1 MKQNSILNLEHDEAR
16 NFFLKEES
24 YCNIDLPPYFTF
36 SSLLHQIN
44 SFFDEQKKPTIDV
57 FKDCCQMSEICE
69 TSYKIFSNKDG
80 KYDWRP
86 LELIHPLLYVV
97 LVREITE
104 KDSWNEIKGKFKKI
118 RSIECTSIPR
128 YSSNP
133 SKKDKG
139 EQILTWWEET
149 EQKSITFG
157 LDFQYLLQTDITN
170 FYPSIYTHS
179 IPWVFIGK
187 KQAKKNKGQLCSN
200 MQLGNKI
207 DKILQLMSYSQTNGI
222 PQGSVL
228 MDFIAEILLAHIDQ
242 ELFSKI
248 KEESISKYKIIRYR
262 DDYRIFS
269 QNSSDADRITQILAK
284 ILVDYGLKLNPKK
297 TQASEDIVYFSQ
309 KEEKLE
315 WLKQKASIICGKTLQ
330 KQLMIIYLFAKK
342 YKNSGSIVTALTKLL
357 KDFEKSESKNK
368 IFNTDLKEKNVNI
381 EVLISIVTE
390 IAFLNPKTHSSAMA
404 VLSFLFQRASDRVI
418 KKSVK
423 KLLGL
428 QNGGLLEIWLQ
439 RAICKHK
446 IFDKFNF
453 NERMCHLIVDPK
465 KTLWDLQWIGA
476 KQLKQIFNKN
486 TLIDL
491 QKLNNIPPTIKQD
504 EVNPFVYLE

>member
-1 MKQNSILNLEHDEAR
+1 MKKNNVLNLKHREAR
-16 NFFLKEES
+16 TFFLKEES

-44 SFFDEQKKPTIDV
+44 DFFDKQNKATIDI
-57 FKDCCQMSEICE
+57 FKEHCDLKKICE

-86 LELIHPLLYVV
+86 LELIHPLLYVI
-97 LVREITE
+97 LVRELTE
-104 KDSWNEIKGKFKKI
+104 KDSWKIIKSKFKKI
-118 RSIECTSIPR
+118 KKIECASIPR

-139 EQILTWWEET
+139 EQIFTWWEET
-149 EQKSITFG
+149 EQKSITFS

-179 IPWVFIGK
+179 ISWVFMGK
-187 KQAKKNKGQLCSN
+187 KQAKKNKEQLHSN

-207 DKILQLMSYSQTNGI
+207 DKTLQLMSYSQTNGI

-242 ELFSKI
+242 ELALEIKKEKI
-248 KEESISKYKIIRYR
+248 NKYQIIRYR

-269 QNSSDADRITQILAK
+269 QNSSDADKITQILAK

-297 TQASEDIVYFSQ
+297 TQASEDIIYFSQ

-315 WLKQKASIICGKTLQ
+315 WLKQEASIIYGKTLQ
-330 KQLMIIYLFAKK
+330 KQLMIVYLFAKK
-342 YKNSGSIVTALTKLL
+342 YKNSGSVVTALTKLL
-357 KDFEKSESKNK
+357 NDFENPKSNNK
-368 IFNTDLKEKNVNI
+368 VFNTNLKQKNINI
-381 EVLISIVTE
+381 EVLVSIVTE

-404 VLSFLFQRASDRVI
+404 VLSFLFQEADDKLI
-418 KKSVK
+418 KKSVD

-428 QNGGLLEIWLQ
+428 QNSGLLEIWLQ
-439 RAICKHK
+439 RAICKHQ
-446 IFDKFNF
+446 IFDNIKFH
-453 NERMCHLIVDPK
+453 EKMCHLVFNPQEI
-465 KTLWDLQWIGA
+465 LWDLQWING
-476 KQLKQIFNKN
+476 KQLKQIFKKN
-486 TLIDL
+486 TLFDL
-491 QKLNNIPPTIKQD
+491 QKFENISPTIMQD
-504 EVNPFVYLE
+504 EVNPFIYLE

>member
-1 MKQNSILNLEHDEAR
+1 MKKDNVLNLKHKEAR

-44 SFFDEQKKPTIDV
+44 DFFDKQKKATIDTL
-57 FKDCCQMSEICE
+57 KEYCELKKIHE
-69 TSYKIFSNKDG
+69 TSYKIFTNKDG

-104 KDSWNEIKGKFKKI
+104 KDSWKTIKSKFKKI
-118 RSIECTSIPR
+118 KTIGCTSIPR

-149 EQKSITFG
+149 EQKSITLS
-157 LDFQYLLQTDITN
+157 LDFKYLLQTDITN

-179 IPWVFIGK
+179 ISWVFMGK
-187 KQAKKNKGQLCSN
+187 KQAKKNKEQLHSN

-228 MDFIAEILLAHIDQ
+228 MDFIAEILLTHIDQ
-242 ELFSKI
+242 ELALEIKKEKI
-248 KEESISKYKIIRYR
+248 NKYQILRYR

-269 QNSSDADRITQILAK
+269 QNSSDADKITQILAK
-284 ILVDYGLKLNPKK
+284 ILMDYGLKLNSKK

-309 KEEKLE
+309 KEDKLA
-315 WLKQKASIICGKTLQ
+315 WLEQEASIICGKTLQ
-330 KQLMIIYLFAKK
+330 KQLMIVYLFAKK
-342 YKNSGSIVTALTKLL
+342 YKNSGSVVTVLTNLL
-357 KDFEKSESKNK
+357 KDFEKPKLKNK
-368 IFNTDLKEKNVNI
+368 IFNTNLKEKSINI
-381 EVLISIVTE
+381 EVLISIITE

-404 VLSFLFQRASDRVI
+404 VLSFLFQKANDRVI
-418 KKSVK
+418 KKSVN

-439 RAICKHK
+439 RAICKHTM
-446 IFDKFNF
+446 FDEFNF
-453 NERMCHLIVDPK
+453 SEKMCHLVVDPK
-465 KTLWDLQWIGA
+465 KTLWDLQWISE
-476 KQLKQIFNKN
+476 KQLKQIFKKSS
-486 TLIDL
+486 LIDL
-491 QKLNNIPPTIKQD
+491 QKFDNIPPTIKQD
-504 EVNPFVYLE
+504 EVNPFMYLE